1 MELTDRIVR
10 ILPVPG
16 AGLLASD
23 VTGRVH
29 LLDDDLRLVRSSPA
43 RSGTVPAGQAPVY
56 TLVCDG
62 TWVIGKDKRGTLLR
76 WRLDTLDL
84 VDVLDAAAVGAV
96 EHLLEGEEP
105 SPQISRGA
113 VLHEGR
119 VYLNNGFR
127 QIVVLDVATFT
138 VERIEPSFAEDV
150 ALEWL
155 CVDHPDVDVASD
167 KAGRVFF
174 GSLAE
179 LDFPDMVKLD
189 GGNIHRI
196 LYDHRHGRF
205 WATQDDGVDE
215 NDCVI
220 NGVLVLDAKG
230 AVQHQVML
238 ARDDI
243 EFLDLSPDCRTVYVG
258 GFDGVLHVLD
268 NTEPT
273 PRLVSTVH
281 GFPHQLVDFG
291 VAADRIYVLTQD
303 GEVCGLDPASLA
315 VVARAPFRRQCVW
328 DIQPS
333 AEDPDTLYVAT
344 DDGVAVVALVAD
356 PRGEPQLTLLA
367 HHVTGLGFTRRV
379 LAVPG
384 GWVGLTRDQWLFR
397 ADADGGVRWRHQ
409 LGALA
414 HTVAV
419 NNDGTRLLACTN
431 DGAVELD
438 AATGARLDH
447 VRLGDASLWAGCY
460 LPTGERVVAAGN
472 GVVSVLPADSAVP
485 LWELDTDEYPKRM
498 WSSGDTLVITGENGV
513 KEISLAT
520 RELVSRWEELL
531 DNTVENGVLLDDVV
545 YAVSYGVQLA
555 AYDRSTSE
563 ILALVEDL
571 PDFPKGL
578 AVLPFGAGHVIAVG
592 GRGGYLSLYRFDTD
606 GEPTLTRLRDLFL
619 PRPGLRDVTTTV
631 TTTVR

>member
-23 VTGRVH
+23 VTGRIH
-29 LLDDDLRLVRSSPA
+29 LLDENLRPVRSSPA
-43 RSGTVPAGQAPVY
+43 RGGTVPAGHAPVY
-56 TLVCDG
+56 TLVSDG

-84 VDVLDAAAVGAV
+84 VDVLDAAAVADHA
-96 EHLLEGEEP
+96 HLLEGEEP

-113 VLHEGR
+113 IIQDGR

-127 QIVVLDVATFT
+127 QLVVLDVETFT
-138 VERIEPSFAEDV
+138 VERIAPSFAEDV
-150 ALEWL
+150 ALEWF
-155 CVDHPDVDVASD
+155 CTDHPEVDAASD

-179 LDFPDMVKLD
+179 LDFPHMVKLD

-215 NDCVI
+215 NDCVV

-230 AVQHQVML
+230 TVLHQVML

-243 EFLDLSPDCRTVYVG
+243 EFCDLSPDCRTVYVG

-291 VAADRIYVLTQD
+291 VAADGRLYVLTQD
-303 GEVCGLDPASLA
+303 GEVCQLDAA
-315 VVARAPFRRQCVW
+315 TFEVVARAPFRRQCVW

-333 AEDPDTLYVAT
+333 CEDPDTLYVAT

-356 PRGEPQLTLLA
+356 PRGEPQLQLLE

-379 LAVPG
+379 LAVPD
-384 GWVGLTRDQWLFR
+384 GWIGLTRDRWVFR
-397 ADADGGVRWRHQ
+397 ADVDGEVRWRHR

-414 HTVAV
+414 HTVAASP
-419 NNDGTRLLACTN
+419 DHSRLLACTN

-438 AATGARLDH
+438 ARTGARLDH

-460 LPTGERVVAAGN
+460 LATGERAVVAGN
-472 GVVSVLPADSAVP
+472 GVVTVLRADSAEV
-485 LWELDTDEYPKRM
+485 LWEVDTDEYPKRM
-498 WSSGDTLVITGENGV
+498 WSSPTTLVISGENGV
-513 KEISLAT
+513 KELDLGT
-520 RELVSRWEELL
+520 REVVSRWNELL

-555 AYDRSTSE
+555 AYDRATAE

-592 GRGGYLSLYRFDTD
+592 GRGGYLSLYRYT
-606 GEPTLTRLRDLFL
+606 GGAEPVFTRLRDLSL
-619 PRPGLRDVTTTV
+619 PRPGLPSV